1 MSVRIIRPKRPKA
14 SETSELDPGRSVR
27 NVRESF
33 RTRTFGRPVGRRTE
47 FGRLSLRDLELTKKD
62 RPPARAAQHVFAIW
76 QQNRSGLHESWGRP

>member
-14 SETSELDPGRSVR
+14 SETSELDHGRSVR

-47 FGRLSLRDLELTKKD
+47 FGRRSSFAESEITMG
-62 RPPARAAQHVFAIW
+62 ASSSRAPTVAFHKPQGF
-76 QQNRSGLHESWGRP
+76 RSGLHESWGRP